1 MPTRTPL
8 RRSIASLAALTL
20 SVGGWLLGGTAE
32 AAPPLPPEPA
42 AARSAAPVGGTLAP
56 TPPMGFNNW
65 NSTQC
70 GAGFDEAMVKSIAD
84 LFVSEGLRDAGYRYV
99 NLDDCWALPQRDA
112 AGNLVPDPV
121 RFPNGLKSLA
131 DYVHGKG
138 LRFGLYSTAGT
149 RTCNSK
155 GFPGGLGHERQDA
168 ALWASW
174 GVDFLKYD
182 NCGNQ
187 GLDARTRYRA
197 MSEALR
203 ATGRPI
209 LLSVCEWGQNKPWT
223 WAPALGE
230 MWRTTLDIS
239 DTWSRMI
246 GLAHQNQKLA
256 PYAAPGA
263 WNDPDMLEVGNGG
276 MTDTEYRT
284 HFSLWAQMAAPLLI
298 GTDLRTAD
306 RAAYDILLNR
316 DVIAVDQD
324 PLGRQGVVVSSA
336 GGLVVM
342 AKPLADGSVSVT
354 LTNETAATATVA
366 TTVSAV
372 GLGNAASYEVKD
384 LWSKA
389 TSSTTGA
396 VAAAVPPH
404 GTVMYRVAPGT
415 QTPAPDGTRPLS
427 DRSWSQSYNGHGPV
441 ERDRSNG
448 ERPAGD
454 GRTLSLRGTTY
465 GRGLGTHAPS
475 EVVYHLGGRCER
487 LTVTVGIDDES
498 GAAGTAVFQIWRD
511 GTKVADSGR
520 LTGADPAKVLT
531 ADLTG
536 GERLQ
541 LVVTDAGDGIDH
553 DHTDWADPRLTC

>member
-32 AAPPLPPEPA
+32 AAQPLPPEPA
-42 AARSAAPVGGTLAP
+42 ARSAAPDGGTLAP

-70 GAGFDEAMVKSIAD
+70 GAGFNEGMVKAVAD
-84 LFVSEGLRDAGYRYV
+84 LFVSKGLRDAGYRYV

-112 AGNLVPDPV
+112 SGNLVPDPV

-149 RTCNSK
+149 KTCNSN

-187 GLDARTRYRA
+187 GLDARTRYRT
-197 MSEALR
+197 MSDALR

-239 DTWSRMI
+239 DNWSRMI

-306 RAAYDILLNR
+306 PATYDILLNR

-336 GGLVVM
+336 GGKVVM
-342 AKPLADGSVSVT
+342 AKPLADGSVAVT

-372 GLGNAASYEVKD
+372 GLGNASSYELKD

-389 TSSTTGA
+389 TSGTTGA
-396 VAAAVPPH
+396 ISAAVPPH
-404 GTVMYRVAPGT
+404 GTVMYRVAPGA
-415 QTPAPDGTRPLS
+415 QTPADDGTRPLS
-427 DRSWSQSYNGHGPV
+427 DRSWSQAYNGHGPV

-454 GRTLSLRGTTY
+454 GRTMSLRGTAY

-475 EVVYHLGGRCER
+475 EVVYYLGGSCER

-520 LTGADPAKVLT
+520 LTAADPAKVLT

-536 GERLQ
+536 GERLR
-541 LVVTDAGDGIDH
+541 LVVTDGGDGIDH

>member
-42 AARSAAPVGGTLAP
+42 AARSAAPDGGTLAP

-475 EVVYHLGGRCER
+475 EVVYYLGGRCER

-536 GERLQ
+536 GERLR